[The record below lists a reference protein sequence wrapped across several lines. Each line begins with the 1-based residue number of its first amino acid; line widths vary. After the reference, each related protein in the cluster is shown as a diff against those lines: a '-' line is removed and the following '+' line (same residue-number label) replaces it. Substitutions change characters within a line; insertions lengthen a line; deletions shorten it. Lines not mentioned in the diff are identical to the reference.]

1 MSTAK
6 TDWLLI
12 ETLGLT
18 RCTTVSTENACTPTV
33 IATGIDPRDFVG
45 MNRRIKTAFT
55 DSAVESVT
63 QTTHAVLDDATSHVE
78 PVAEPGAPRS
88 VHAHPV
94 LGPDGTV
101 FGIEVWVGRGTPPPR
116 LSVGTFDFDC
126 STDIPRHGN
135 GLDQSVLGAD
145 RPNDG
150 VPLTVASVWSR
161 FSVFENEAGYFE
173 YVRDIKDGESSY
185 GRTFHTPIRLVGLDG
200 DDRDVQMSTRGLG
213 TRINGIVQVLHR
225 YEGSAVTDRLITR
238 TVAARFKL
246 ATGAT
251 LARIDLDTGIVKEW
265 LSEFS
270 SPFAAAQVNP
280 LDLEPASRDLYRR
293 ALDRI
298 ATGVEQQTDLQ
309 LFVRL
314 DPATPYL
321 PVQVTLSGVEA
332 GARDA
337 SRNRL
342 KEGLLEVHAQ
352 LEVGGAW

>member
-6 TDWLLI
+6 PDWLLI
-12 ETLGLT
+12 ETLGST
-18 RCTTVSTENACTPTV
+18 RCSTDDPKNTCAPTV
-33 IATGIDPRDFVG
+33 IATGIEPRDFVG
-45 MNRRIKTAFT
+45 MIRRIKTAFT

-63 QTTHAVLDDATSHVE
+63 DAIDTVLVNTASYVE
-78 PVAEPGAPRS
+78 PVAEPGAPRA

-126 STDIPRHGN
+126 FTDIPRHGN
-135 GLDQSVLGAD
+135 RLDQSVLGAD

-161 FSVFENEAGYFE
+161 FSAFENETGYFE
-173 YVRDIKDGESSY
+173 YVRDIKDGESSH

-200 DDRDVQMSTRGLG
+200 DDRDVQMSTRALG

-280 LDLEPASRDLYRR
+280 LDVEPASRDLYRV

-298 ATGVEQQTDLQ
+298 ATGVEQQTELQ